1 MNNEIE
7 VGDFVRTKDGYI
19 AKVIEI
25 DEDGDYYTFDNYVQI
40 DHGDKFYSLY
50 KEELKNIKT
59 YSKIKSEIVEV
70 GDYVNGKLVVEVLEL
85 VLTDKKHQERVV
97 FVNRDEKCT
106 LAPLIITNKD
116 IKTIVTKESFKERE
130 YVF

>member
-1 MNNEIE
+1 MNIEIE

-59 YSKIKSEIVEV
+59 YNKNKIYLVEC
-70 GDYVNGKLVVEVLEL
+70 GDYVNGWKVLVKTKIKNNEMQVCI
-85 VLTDKKHQERVV
+85 LTGFE
-97 FVNRDEKCT
+97 DEYWITINNET
-106 LAPLIITNKD
+106 LKS
-116 IKTIVTKESFKERE
+116 IVTKESFKERE